1 MTTVHM
7 DFYFQTTRKLHK
19 PRR

>member
-1 MTTVHM
+1 MTTVHV

-19 PRR
+19 PCR